1 MDCKIALGLL
11 SSVLF
16 VTSVASINITICDCN
31 KPKTIGLLDA
41 ELPSYCQE
49 SIAETP
55 VIKKY
60 TFFIKEEPHAQWD
73 GFVCRTWIKTKKIEG
88 FFFGGYDTTF
98 TTSSRPMAEKECWEM
113 VQYHRCFENG
123 MEGAQDS
130 FAFTASPVGEGAWM
144 QTKEYGI
151 INCLLQRITL
161 RKDCLNCPISSPY
174 GILTN
179 NSDVSF
185 VRHHNSIIVW
195 DASKANISDQC
206 RLKELK
212 NGTGLVTKVDTSSLK
227 LVDNTA
233 QLEFF
238 YHENLENICKRPL
251 RKLKNLDAAYLHI
264 TAQNWSHIYNV
275 ETKICLDINMQN
287 APCDGQKP
295 HEFILIGNEIAINNK
310 ELGLVHANCIAPAAL
325 YAISTFSLPFSPKE
339 KKRSRRTSQSPP
351 IFM

>member
-1 MDCKIALGLL
+1 
-11 SSVLF
+11 
-16 VTSVASINITICDCN
+16 
-31 KPKTIGLLDA
+31 
-41 ELPSYCQE
+41 
-49 SIAETP
+49 
-55 VIKKY
+55 
-60 TFFIKEEPHAQWD
+60 
-73 GFVCRTWIKTKKIEG
+73 
-88 FFFGGYDTTF
+88 
-98 TTSSRPMAEKECWEM
+98 
-113 VQYHRCFENG
+113 
-123 MEGAQDS
+123 
-130 FAFTASPVGEGAWM
+130 
-144 QTKEYGI
+144 
-151 INCLLQRITL
+151 
-161 RKDCLNCPISSPY
+161 
-174 GILTN
+174 
-179 NSDVSF
+179 
-185 VRHHNSIIVW
+185 
-195 DASKANISDQC
+195 
-206 RLKELK
+206 LKELK

-264 TAQNWSHIYNV
+264 IAQNWSHIYNV

>member
-1 MDCKIALGLL
+1 MD
-11 SSVLF
+11 
-16 VTSVASINITICDCN
+16 
-31 KPKTIGLLDA
+31 
-41 ELPSYCQE
+41 
-49 SIAETP
+49 
-55 VIKKY
+55 
-60 TFFIKEEPHAQWD
+60 
-73 GFVCRTWIKTKKIEG
+73 
-88 FFFGGYDTTF
+88 
-98 TTSSRPMAEKECWEM
+98 
-113 VQYHRCFENG
+113 
-123 MEGAQDS
+123 GAQDS

-151 INCLLQRITL
+151 INFLLQRITL

-179 NSDVSF
+179 NSDVSL

-195 DASKANISDQC
+195 DASNISDQC

-212 NGTGLVTKVDTSSLK
+212 NGKGLVSKVDTSSFK

-264 TAQNWSHIYNV
+264 IAQNWYHIYNV
-275 ETKICLDINMQN
+275 ETQICLDINMQN

-295 HEFILIGNEIAINNK
+295 HEFILIGNKIAINNK
-310 ELGLVHANCIAPAAL
+310 EHGLVHANCIAPAAL
-325 YAISTFSLPFSPKE
+325 YALSTILATVLP
-339 KKRSRRTSQSPP
+339 
-351 IFM
+351 